1 MPSSATVGPASARRA
16 RVLITDDEPDVR
28 WSLATLLSREG
39 YEPIEA
45 ADGPTA
51 LELARRNA
59 PDVALLDLNLPRRH
73 GLEVFRDLLE
83 VDPGLPVVVIT
94 AHGSP
99 DAARQVASQGAFGYL
114 SKPFNNEDVLFA
126 VGRAAEARRRASAT
140 TPTWAPSSP
149 PPSFADPDPIVSE
162 LEGGSTVWGCVSS
175 AMRRVA
181 DQVRRVAPTEFVV
194 VVLGETGVGKEQVAQ
209 AIHRGSHRRAGP
221 FVPVDCGALP
231 DHLVESELFG
241 HERGAFTGA
250 DRSRSGRFETAR
262 GGTLFLDEIGNLSE
276 SAQASLLRAIQ
287 DRCATRVGSD
297 TPRRLDARIVVATH
311 ARLDDRVAQGRFRRD
326 LFHRLAEFVIT
337 VPPLRERPEDIAPLA
352 RLFVAQTAREL
363 ERPNPILTDETLRRL
378 HHHSWPGNVRE
389 LRNLMRRAVLWADGD
404 QIEPDHLEFAEAS
417 PQSQSNVAT
426 PRSSESDSR
435 FQLGNDRDPS
445 PSMSHDEPTGSLK
458 EIVRRHVAV
467 VERQAVAATLK
478 QTGGNLTRAARL
490 LGVDAKTLRT
500 KARAYGLDFRD
511 PDRAGSS
518 GGLEG

>member
-51 LELARRNA
+51 LKLAQRDA

-83 VDPGLPVVVIT
+83 VDPTLPVVVIT
-94 AHGSP
+94 AHGGA
-99 DAARQVASQGAFGYL
+99 DAARQVASEGAFGYL

-126 VGRAAEARRRASAT
+126 VGRAAEARRRTNSLVAGAGMVHDPVVRDEEKSV
-140 TPTWAPSSP
+140 
-149 PPSFADPDPIVSE
+149 ADP
-162 LEGGSTVWGCVSS
+162 WGCVSS

-194 VVLGETGVGKEQVAQ
+194 VVLGETGVGKELVAQ
-209 AIHRGSHRRAGP
+209 AIHRGSRRAAGP

-231 DHLVESELFG
+231 DQLVESELFG

-250 DRSRSGRFETAR
+250 DRSRSGRFEAAR
-262 GGTLFLDEIGNLSE
+262 GGTLFLDEIGNLPE

-287 DRCATRVGSD
+287 DRSAARVGSD
-297 TPRRLDARIVVATH
+297 TPRALDARIVVATH
-311 ARLDDRVAQGRFRRD
+311 DRLDDRVTRGRFRRD

-337 VPPLRERPEDIAPLA
+337 VPPLRERPEDIGPLA

-363 ERPNPILTDETLRRL
+363 ERPAPLLTEDALQRL
-378 HHHSWPGNVRE
+378 HDHSWPGNVRE
-389 LRNLMRRAVLWADGD
+389 LRNLTRRAVLWADGD
-404 QIEPDHLEFAEAS
+404 RIEPDHLEFVEAS
-417 PQSQSNVAT
+417 HDSRTGDPEERFGDSESRF
-426 PRSSESDSR
+426 RSSD
-435 FQLGNDRDPS
+435 DRDTVS
-445 PSMSHDEPTGSLK
+445 SSSHDESIGSLK

-467 VERQAVAATLK
+467 VERQAVAETLK
-478 QTGGNLTRAARL
+478 RTGGNLARAARL

-500 KARAYGLDFRD
+500 KARAHRLDFRD
-511 PDRAGSS
+511 PDRAGSC
-518 GGLEG
+518 GGPEG